1 MAEKYKIPA
10 VIAKPTNTGTPFGQ
24 AQKPSPTQTLNLYG
38 SPKPTAPSTQ
48 TLNLYGS
55 PASIAAA
62 KPVVTPKPSGSNIP
76 AAKSREQIAADAK
89 AIADKFAGI
98 QSRVDALGT
107 ATTVPSG
114 GSTPGKTVLRSVTN
128 ADGTVT
134 IFYSD
139 GTSETFGTPTV
150 TPVKKEIIPNVAY
163 DTIQK
168 ILESYRITGLASV
181 LESIRDEYPEASS
194 TELLTLLQF
203 DSRYNAKFNERF
215 AANVVRQKAGKP
227 VLSPGEY
234 LKLEQAYS
242 KVFESYNLPKFNTQD
257 YYDKFI
263 VADTD
268 PTEVTERVQMAYD
281 RIMGDE
287 PVLSTFKKFYSSL
300 GLGDIVTGMLDPANQ
315 LPALQQ
321 KVKAAEIG
329 GAAVRQGLTASELAT
344 TPETTAG
351 YSNVTTGTLG
361 ADVLARA
368 GLTKAQAEA
377 GYEKIAQVLP
387 TGEKLSSIY
396 GKTADQYGRLE
407 AEQEQLQGLASAAR
421 KRQKL
426 SELEVAQFKKSSGLG
441 RGALETIT
449 NI

>member
-1 MAEKYKIPA
+1 MAEKPKVTSAGVVNVSQQYAANQRENRTPTSAPTAAPA
-10 VIAKPTNTGTPFGQ
+10 ATGTPFGQ
-24 AQKPSPTQTLNLYG
+24 AQKPAT
-38 SPKPTAPSTQ
+38 TQ

-62 KPVVTPKPSGSNIP
+62 KTIKPAEVPTKGKSTTAKTDAQINAELAAVQAGLDEILKNVSAFEASYNTGGNVSGS
-76 AAKSREQIAADAK
+76 
-89 AIADKFAGI
+89 G
-98 QSRVDALGT
+98 
-107 ATTVPSG
+107 ATTV
-114 GSTPGKTVLRSVTN
+114 
-128 ADGTVT
+128 
-134 IFYSD
+134 
-139 GTSETFGTPTV
+139 TPTTATV
-150 TPVKKEIIPNVAY
+150 AAKKEVIPNVAY

-242 KVFESYNLPKFNTQD
+242 KVFQSYNLPKFNTQD

-368 GLTKAQAEA
+368 GVTKAQAEE
-377 GYEKIAQVLP
+377 GYQKIAQVLP

-396 GKTADQYGRLE
+396 GKTTEQYGRVE

-441 RGALETIT
+441 RGALGTIT

>member
-1 MAEKYKIPA
+1 MAEKSKIPA

-24 AQKPSPTQTLNLYG
+24 AQKPTT
-38 SPKPTAPSTQ
+38 TQ

-62 KPVVTPKPSGSNIP
+62 KTIKPAPVPTPPKSTAAKTDAQINAELAAVQAGLDNILKNVQAFEASYGASSGVGGGTTTPIVTTPVTP
-76 AAKSREQIAADAK
+76 A
-89 AIADKFAGI
+89 
-98 QSRVDALGT
+98 
-107 ATTVPSG
+107 
-114 GSTPGKTVLRSVTN
+114 
-128 ADGTVT
+128 
-134 IFYSD
+134 
-139 GTSETFGTPTV
+139 
-150 TPVKKEIIPNVAY
+150 KKEVIPNVAY

-215 AANVVRQKAGKP
+215 AGNVVRQKAGKP

-368 GLTKAQAEA
+368 GVTKAQAEE
-377 GYEKIAQVLP
+377 GYQKIAQVLP

-396 GKTADQYGRLE
+396 GKTADQYGRVE

-441 RGALETIT
+441 RGALGTIT

>member
-1 MAEKYKIPA
+1 MAEKPKVTSAGLVNVSKQYAANQRENRTPTSAPTAAPA
-10 VIAKPTNTGTPFGQ
+10 ATGTPFGQ
-24 AQKPSPTQTLNLYG
+24 AQKPAT
-38 SPKPTAPSTQ
+38 TQ

-62 KPVVTPKPSGSNIP
+62 KTSKPVEVPTKGKSTTAKTDAQINAELAAVQAGLDEILKNVQAFEASYGATGGTTSGGTTTTTQTTTPV
-76 AAKSREQIAADAK
+76 AAK
-89 AIADKFAGI
+89 
-98 QSRVDALGT
+98 
-107 ATTVPSG
+107 
-114 GSTPGKTVLRSVTN
+114 
-128 ADGTVT
+128 
-134 IFYSD
+134 
-139 GTSETFGTPTV
+139 
-150 TPVKKEIIPNVAY
+150 KEVIPNVAY

-215 AANVVRQKAGKP
+215 AGNVARQKAGKP

-242 KVFESYNLPKFNTQD
+242 KVFESYNLPKFNTQE

-263 VADTD
+263 IADTD

-329 GAAVRQGLTASELAT
+329 GAAVRQGLIASELAT
-344 TPETTAG
+344 APEATAG
-351 YSNVTTGTLG
+351 YSNVTTSTLG

-368 GLTKAQAEA
+368 GVTKAQAEE
-377 GYEKIAQVLP
+377 GYQRIAQLMP

-441 RGALETIT
+441 RGALGTIT

>member
-1 MAEKYKIPA
+1 MAEKPKVTSAGVVNVSQQYAANQRESRIPAPSYKIPS
-10 VIAKPTNTGTPFGQ
+10 VIA
-24 AQKPSPTQTLNLYG
+24 A
-38 SPKPTAPSTQ
+38 PKPATTQ

-62 KPVVTPKPSGSNIP
+62 KTSKPAEVPTKGKSTTAKTDAQINAELAAVQAGLDEILKNVSAFEASYNTGGNVSGS
-76 AAKSREQIAADAK
+76 
-89 AIADKFAGI
+89 G
-98 QSRVDALGT
+98 
-107 ATTVPSG
+107 ATTV
-114 GSTPGKTVLRSVTN
+114 
-128 ADGTVT
+128 
-134 IFYSD
+134 
-139 GTSETFGTPTV
+139 TPTTATV
-150 TPVKKEIIPNVAY
+150 AAKKEVIPNVAY

-215 AANVVRQKAGKP
+215 AGNVVRQKAGKP

-368 GLTKAQAEA
+368 GVTKAQAEE
-377 GYEKIAQVLP
+377 GYQKIAQVLP

-396 GKTADQYGRLE
+396 GKTTEQYGRVE

-441 RGALETIT
+441 RGALGTTT